1 MNLDTAGMER
11 VVQSQ
16 WLKMFATSQAFPSIL
31 FSSTAMDS
39 GSNEATRLWR
49 VYRTAH
55 QMVHDRVGITYRNDN
70 GCSDQIVV

>member
-1 MNLDTAGMER
+1 MKWVVGRAYHR
-11 VVQSQ
+11 VRNDSWDSSKSVAEDVCD
-16 WLKMFATSQAFPSIL
+16 LPQAFPSIL

-55 QMVHDRVGITYRNDN
+55 QMVHDRVGINTTTTT
-70 GCSDQIVV
+70 